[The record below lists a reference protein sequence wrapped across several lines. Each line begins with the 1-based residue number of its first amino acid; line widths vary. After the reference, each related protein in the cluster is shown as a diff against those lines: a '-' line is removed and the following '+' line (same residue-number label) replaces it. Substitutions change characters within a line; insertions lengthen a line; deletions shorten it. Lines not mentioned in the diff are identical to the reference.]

1 MATSYNHV
9 PTPAKTYATRAN
21 AVTAVQKRY
30 PDAGSFGGADLHYW
44 VLQDDTGRWFP
55 VFIGER
61 ALRHGVHLH
70 FSVVA

>member
-21 AVTAVQKRY
+21 AAAAVQKRY
-30 PDAGSFGGADLHYW
+30 PDAGSFGAADLQYL
-44 VLQDDTGRWFP
+44 VLQGEDGRWFP

-61 ALRHGVHLH
+61 ALRHGVHIH
-70 FSVVA
+70 FPVVA